1 MLKPYTRQQIQT
13 NKVLSS
19 ISNMQERNI
28 LEQILIR
35 KDTLYNI
42 IPITQYNIPLK
53 DVITNTDNV
62 VIVIYKPCSMLYNIL
77 SCCIVLDKNGGYSLD
92 TLERWYVGT
101 ENCIIL
107 NSVGYVIETNY
118 RSINDVYSVTL
129 FARYSLSIVNSVY
142 EL

>member
-13 NKVLSS
+13 DKVLSS
-19 ISNMQERNI
+19 ISNMQEKDI

-62 VIVIYKPCSMLYNIL
+62 VIVIDKQYTSSIF
-77 SCCIVLDKNGGYSLD
+77 SCLILDKNGGYFLD
-92 TLERWYVGT
+92 TLQHMFVGT
-101 ENCIIL
+101 ESFTVL
-107 NSVGYVIETNY
+107 DSVGYVIETNY
-118 RSINDVYSVTL
+118 RSINEVYTR
-129 FARYSLSIVNSVY
+129 FIEVY
-142 EL
+142 KKYILDL